1 MIAARR
7 HQQSLLR
14 RAAQQCFQQQ
24 PQSSAYH
31 TTAAALKPRRPR
43 KGSSRPGSSTSNNAA
58 NAAGAPTEA
67 TTAAS
72 RSQPPKDAH
81 QLAQER
87 ILASPDTRIA
97 GTEAIQALTPQ
108 QRMRN
113 VGLATFLVGFVG
125 GVWWYSMQAVGRA
138 EADEVS
144 LRAEAEEARGAAER
158 ELMQQR
164 EAEELAELEVT
175 MANLAEA
182 EAGGELIDVKD
193 ADITVAVAA
202 PDAIAREEEERN
214 LAARR
219 RAAGGSDGSGR
230 PLWKKVV
237 FFWRRE

>member
-1 MIAARR
+1 M
-7 HQQSLLR
+7 
-14 RAAQQCFQQQ
+14 
-24 PQSSAYH
+24 
-31 TTAAALKPRRPR
+31 
-43 KGSSRPGSSTSNNAA
+43 
-58 NAAGAPTEA
+58 
-67 TTAAS
+67 
-72 RSQPPKDAH
+72 
-81 QLAQER
+81 AQER
-87 ILASPDTRIA
+87 IMASSDARIP
-97 GTEAIQALTPQ
+97 GTEAIASLTPE

-113 VGLATFLVGFVG
+113 FGTAGFLVAFVG

-158 ELMQQR
+158 EMMQQK

-202 PDAIAREEEERN
+202 PDDIAREEEERN
-214 LAARR
+214 IAARK
-219 RAAGGSDGSGR
+219 RAVGGGDGR

>member
-14 RAAQQCFQQQ
+14 RAAQQCCQQQ

-31 TTAAALKPRRPR
+31 TTSAALKPRRPR
-43 KGSSRPGSSTSNNAA
+43 KGSSPSD
-58 NAAGAPTEA
+58 AAGAPTEA

-72 RSQPPKDAH
+72 RSLPPKDAH

-87 ILASPDTRIA
+87 IMASPDTRIA

-113 VGLATFLVGFVG
+113 VGLATSLVGFVV

-138 EADEVS
+138 EAK
-144 LRAEAEEARGAAER
+144 
-158 ELMQQR
+158 
-164 EAEELAELEVT
+164 
-175 MANLAEA
+175 
-182 EAGGELIDVKD
+182 AGGELIDVKD

-214 LAARR
+214 LAARSMGCR
-219 RAAGGSDGSGR
+219 GLRLHACTCPIGS
-230 PLWKKVV
+230 W
-237 FFWRRE
+237 

>member
-1 MIAARR
+1 M
-7 HQQSLLR
+7 
-14 RAAQQCFQQQ
+14 
-24 PQSSAYH
+24 
-31 TTAAALKPRRPR
+31 
-43 KGSSRPGSSTSNNAA
+43 
-58 NAAGAPTEA
+58 
-67 TTAAS
+67 
-72 RSQPPKDAH
+72 
-81 QLAQER
+81 AQER
-87 ILASPDTRIA
+87 IMASSDARIP
-97 GTEAIQALTPQ
+97 GTEAIASLTPE

-113 VGLATFLVGFVG
+113 FGTAGFLVAFVG

-158 ELMQQR
+158 EMMQQK

-202 PDAIAREEEERN
+202 PDDIAREEEERN
-214 LAARR
+214 IAARK
-219 RAAGGSDGSGR
+219 RAAGGGNGSR
-230 PLWKKVV
+230 PLWKKIV

>member
-14 RAAQQCFQQQ
+14 RAAQQCCQQQ

-31 TTAAALKPRRPR
+31 TTSAALKPRRPR
-43 KGSSRPGSSTSNNAA
+43 KGSSTSD
-58 NAAGAPTEA
+58 AAGAPTEA

-72 RSQPPKDAH
+72 RSLPPMDAH
-81 QLAQER
+81 QLAEER
-87 ILASPDTRIA
+87 IMASPNTRIA

-113 VGLATFLVGFVG
+113 VGLATSLVGFVV

-138 EADEVS
+138 EANEMS

-175 MANLAEA
+175 MANL
-182 EAGGELIDVKD
+182 AGGELIDVKD

-219 RAAGGSDGSGR
+219 RAAGSSDGSAR

>member
-1 MIAARR
+1 M
-7 HQQSLLR
+7 
-14 RAAQQCFQQQ
+14 
-24 PQSSAYH
+24 
-31 TTAAALKPRRPR
+31 
-43 KGSSRPGSSTSNNAA
+43 
-58 NAAGAPTEA
+58 
-67 TTAAS
+67 
-72 RSQPPKDAH
+72 
-81 QLAQER
+81 
-87 ILASPDTRIA
+87 ASPDTRIA

-113 VGLATFLVGFVG
+113 VGLATSLVGFVV

-138 EADEVS
+138 EANEMS

-219 RAAGGSDGSGR
+219 RAAGGSDGSAR

>member
-1 MIAARR
+1 M
-7 HQQSLLR
+7 
-14 RAAQQCFQQQ
+14 
-24 PQSSAYH
+24 
-31 TTAAALKPRRPR
+31 
-43 KGSSRPGSSTSNNAA
+43 
-58 NAAGAPTEA
+58 
-67 TTAAS
+67 
-72 RSQPPKDAH
+72 
-81 QLAQER
+81 AQER
-87 ILASPDTRIA
+87 IMASSDTRIP
-97 GTEAIQALTPQ
+97 GTEAIATLTPE

-113 VGLATFLVGFVG
+113 FGTAGFLVAFVG

-158 ELMQQR
+158 EMMQQK

-202 PDAIAREEEERN
+202 PDDIAREEEERN
-214 LAARR
+214 IAARK
-219 RAAGGSDGSGR
+219 RAAGGGDGGDR